1 MPYLF
6 CNIGWMEYYEGQ
18 TSGDRIKGGGSYV
31 KKEGRGHEVCNFSPH
46 SDKVYG
52 YVRPAGKQIKIE
64 RLGTDADAETISNVT
79 VIWTARH
86 PKGKTVII
94 GWYKGAIVHRRYVNF
109 SDSPR
114 LHKENGIDGYWI
126 EAKSSNCKL
135 LPIDERI
142 FEIPRGKGGMG
153 QANVWYANPQ
163 HKPLLEPLLEKIAK
177 LIDGE
182 KIVAKGKRSRKTDPE
197 KNAKVEKAAIR
208 MTTKYFESIGYTI
221 DSVEKDNRG
230 WDLEAISGKKK
241 LLIEVKG
248 LSGEELSVELTP
260 NEYAALSDSD
270 KKDSYRLCVV
280 STALTYP
287 NLFVCRYSKE
297 AGRWVVEGK
306 NTANIEIKPKQSAS
320 IEINI

>member
-6 CNIGWMEYYEGQ
+6 CNVGWMEYYKGQ
-18 TSGDRIKGGGSYV
+18 TPGDRIKGGGSYIT
-31 KKEGRGHEVCNFSPH
+31 KEGRGHEVCNFAPY

-86 PKGKTVII
+86 PKGGTVIV
-94 GWYKGAIVHRRYVNF
+94 GWYKGAIVHRHYANF
-109 SDSPR
+109 SDSPS
-114 LHKENGIDGYWI
+114 LHKKNGIDGYWI
-126 EAKSSNCKL
+126 EDKSSNATL
-135 LPIDERI
+135 LPIDERT

-153 QANVWYANPQ
+153 QSNVCYANPHE
-163 HKPLLEPLLEKIAK
+163 HKSLLEEIEKFIGRKKVTAK
-177 LIDGE
+177 SQ
-182 KIVAKGKRSRKTDPE
+182 RSRKTDPE
-197 KNAKVEKAAIR
+197 KKAEVEKAAIR
-208 MTTKYFESIGYTI
+208 KTTEYFESIGYTI

-248 LSGEELSVELTP
+248 LSGNELSVELTP

-270 KKDSYRLCVV
+270 KKDNYRLCVV

-287 NLFVCRYSKE
+287 RLFVCRYSKE
-297 AGRWVVEGK
+297 AGKWVVEGK
-306 NTANIEIKPKQSAS
+306 NTAIIDIKPKQSAS
-320 IEINI
+320 IEIKI

>member
-1 MPYLF
+1 MPCLF

-18 TSGDRIKGGGSYV
+18 TPGDRIKGGGSYV
-31 KKEGRGHEVCNFSPH
+31 IKEGRGHEVCNFAPH

-86 PKGKTVII
+86 PKGKTVIV
-94 GWYKGAIVHRRYVNF
+94 GWYKGAIVHRHYAKF
-109 SDSPR
+109 SDFPL

-126 EAKSSNCKL
+126 EAKSNNFKR
-135 LPIDERI
+135 LPIDERT
-142 FEIPRGKGGMG
+142 FEVPRGKGGMG
-153 QANVWYANPQ
+153 QSNVWYANPHE
-163 HKPLLEPLLEKIAK
+163 HKPLLEKIAK

-182 KIVAKGKRSRKTDPE
+182 KVVAKGKRSRRTDPE

-208 MTTKYFESIGYTI
+208 TTTKYFESIGYTI

-241 LLIEVKG
+241 LLLEVKG
-248 LSGEELSVELTP
+248 LSGEELFVELTP
-260 NEYAALSDSD
+260 NEYSALSDSD

-287 NLFVCRYSKE
+287 KLFVCRYSKE
-297 AGRWVVEGK
+297 AKKWVVEGK
-306 NTANIEIKPKQSAS
+306 NTANIEIKLKQSAS

>member
-1 MPYLF
+1 MPCLF
-6 CNIGWMEYYEGQ
+6 CNIGWMEYYEGL
-18 TSGDRIKGGGSYV
+18 TPRDKIKGGGSYV
-31 KKEGRGHEVCNFSPH
+31 TKEGRGHEVCNFAPY

-52 YVRPAGKQIKIE
+52 YVQPAGKQINIE
-64 RLGTDADAETISNVT
+64 RLGTDADAETISKVT
-79 VIWTARH
+79 IIWTARH
-86 PKGKTVII
+86 PKGKTVIV
-94 GWYKGAIVHRRYVNF
+94 GWYKGAIVHRTYQKF
-109 SDSPR
+109 SGSSP

-126 EAKSSNCKL
+126 EAKSSNATRL
-135 LPIDERI
+135 GIDERT

-153 QANVWYANPQ
+153 QANVWYANPHK
-163 HKPLLEPLLEKIAK
+163 HKPLLDKIAK

-182 KIVAKGKRSRKTDPE
+182 KVFTMGKRSRRTDPE
-197 KNAKVEKAAIR
+197 KNAKIEKAAIR
-208 MTTKYFESIGYTI
+208 TTTKYFESIGYTM

-287 NLFVCRYSKE
+287 KLFVCRYSKE
-297 AGRWVVEGK
+297 AEKWVVEGK
-306 NTANIEIKPKQSAS
+306 NTADIEIKPKQSAS
-320 IEINI
+320 IKIKI